1 MGKIFEASK
10 IAKEF
15 VEFLNGPSDE
25 LGPKIAVRMKLEGL
39 DYKTNGLYFV
49 KVLGNYLGIVNR
61 GGLKEAKEIYD
72 FYCNGNSKVEIDRV
86 PVIPLDDL
94 LKKRKVATDKGD
106 TRRVVEIN
114 ELIKELLDL

>member
-1 MGKIFEASK
+1 MGTILEVSK
-10 IAKEF
+10 VAKDF
-15 VEFLNGPSDE
+15 GEFLNGPSDE

-61 GGLKEAKEIYD
+61 GGLKEAKELYEL
-72 FYCNGNSKVEIDRV
+72 YCNENRTVEVDRV
-86 PVIPLDDL
+86 PIIPLDDL

>member
-1 MGKIFEASK
+1 MEILEKSK
-10 IAKEF
+10 IAREF

-25 LGPKIAVRMKLEGL
+25 LGPKIAEMMILQGL
-39 DYKTNGLYFV
+39 DYRTNGLYFV
-49 KVLGNYLGIVNR
+49 KVLKNYLGIVHR

-72 FYCNGNSKVEIDRV
+72 SYCNGNSTVEIDRV
-86 PVIPLDDL
+86 PIIPLDDL

-114 ELIKELLDL
+114 ELLKELLDL